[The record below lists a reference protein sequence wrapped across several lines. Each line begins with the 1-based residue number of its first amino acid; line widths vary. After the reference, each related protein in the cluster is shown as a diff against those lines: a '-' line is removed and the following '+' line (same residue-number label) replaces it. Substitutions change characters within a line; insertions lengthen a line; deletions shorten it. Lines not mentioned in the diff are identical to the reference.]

1 MMRKITKT
9 VALTAMGA
17 ACLIGTLV
25 HAQDK
30 SSTDKKPTEAQAMEI
45 PKPGPEME
53 RLKFLIGTWE
63 VKAEYVKSA
72 MVPGGG
78 RDDGWYKAQL
88 GPGGFSIIADFEE
101 DGPMGKE
108 IGHEVLSWD
117 PKQNAYTSV
126 TVGNS
131 FPGAVIGSS
140 HWEGDNFVTLIPF
153 DAGGVTMH
161 LRSVYSNIREKS
173 THIEEFSES
182 QDGSYKLIYTADA
195 TKK

>member
-1 MMRKITKT
+1 MMTRMMKVVVLT
-9 VALTAMGA
+9 VVLGA
-17 ACLIGTLV
+17 AWLAGV
-25 HAQDK
+25 RAQDK
-30 SSTDKKPTEAQAMEI
+30 SSADKKAAEAQMQA
-45 PKPGPEME
+45 PQPGPEME
-53 RLKFLIGTWE
+53 RLKFLVGSWD
-63 VKAEYVKSA
+63 VKAEYVKSP
-72 MVPGGG
+72 MLPGGG

-88 GPGGFSIIADFEE
+88 GPGGFSIIADFEG

-117 PKQNAYTSV
+117 PKQNAYTTV

-140 HWEGDNFVTLIPF
+140 RWEGDKLVTLVGF
-153 DAGGVTMH
+153 DAGGTTMH
-161 LRSVYSNIREKS
+161 LRSVYSNIQEKS

-182 QDGSYKLIYTADA
+182 KDGSYKLIYTADA